1 MAHLQTL
8 TCNADVIVIG
18 KVHIFGPSHY
28 NAAKTGIYRDIDF
41 DPSVVLRDNPNAP
54 PRNTQHMVVTGLGGT
69 MRIGSGS
76 ISYQDNSR
84 PQLRA
89 NATYMLF
96 LRYVPQTNGNVSFDL
111 FGTLEL
117 TEVSQW
123 VFSRQAYRRQIF
135 PELVDAVLR
144 TAISNA
150 VCQ

>member
-1 MAHLQTL
+1 
-8 TCNADVIVIG
+8 
-18 KVHIFGPSHY
+18 
-28 NAAKTGIYRDIDF
+28 
-41 DPSVVLRDNPNAP
+41 
-54 PRNTQHMVVTGLGGT
+54 MVVTGLGGT